1 MENNRTC
8 AAASRRPAEASAHS
22 RTRRNNMLDFC
33 CPSFERVVSGI
44 PLIQHPSEGVFVYMA
59 GVTACSMSGHGSGS
73 LLRCWR
79 GCWKRAPRAGQR
91 AGGTNQWHYF
101 HPHCRQGRMRR
112 KGKKGWWSGGRPRG
126 QPCPGKTI
134 ERMMETWEGI
144 GIYGAGGNSC
154 FALELV
160 LLPSPPSTLSDDLVQ

>member
-1 MENNRTC
+1 
-8 AAASRRPAEASAHS
+8 
-22 RTRRNNMLDFC
+22 
-33 CPSFERVVSGI
+33 
-44 PLIQHPSEGVFVYMA
+44 MA

-91 AGGTNQWHYF
+91 AEERISGTTFTPIVAKEGCGGK
-101 HPHCRQGRMRR
+101 GRR
-112 KGKKGWWSGGRPRG
+112 GGGRVGGRARG

-144 GIYGAGGNSC
+144 GI
-154 FALELV
+154 L
-160 LLPSPPSTLSDDLVQ
+160 